1 MGVVEMLRTQRKTV
15 EAKIAELREELAD
28 IDIALRAIEARK
40 ASLRPAQ
47 GSLAPTHQPV
57 SSNETGST
65 TALSS

>member
-47 GSLAPTHQPV
+47 NSLAPAHQPAGSDETDITTAV
-57 SSNETGST
+57 SS
-65 TALSS
+65 